1 MDQPFIDKS
10 LRKIRILVAPLDW
23 GLGHATRCMPVIQSL
38 LAQGV
43 DVWLAGEGLQKEL
56 LQQEFPKLSFLQ
68 LEGYRVKYA
77 STAIGL
83 IVSLLRQT
91 NKIILAIKKENG
103 WLKKVVHEYGFDAII
118 SDNRYGLYH
127 ASIPCIFITHQLTI
141 KSPLGKWTEKIIQKR
156 NYNYINRFTECWVP
170 DSANDNNL
178 AGALS
183 HPEKK
188 PIIPIHY
195 IGILSRFQMADAHE
209 KKDHLL
215 IVLSGPEP
223 QRSILEDKIIREI
236 AHYPSTATIVRGL
249 PGSDSIIPS
258 TGMIKFY
265 NHLSADE
272 LKKEMEQAEYVIGR
286 CGYSSIMDI
295 VKLQKKSILIP
306 TPGQTEQ
313 GYLAN
318 YLFQQKIAFTV
329 LQKDFLLIAAL
340 QEARQ
345 FFYQLPPVSSEKPRE
360 SVISKVVSVWHPL

>member
-1 MDQPFIDKS
+1 MNQPFIDKP

-23 GLGHATRCMPVIQSL
+23 GLGHATRCIPIIQSL
-38 LAQGV
+38 LTQGA

-68 LEGYRVKYA
+68 LDGYRVKYA

-91 NKIILAIKKENG
+91 NKIFSAIKKENS
-103 WLKKVVHEYGFDAII
+103 WLKKVVDEYGFDAVI

-141 KSPLGKWTEKIIQKR
+141 KTSLGKLTEQFLQKR

-170 DSANDNNL
+170 DSANNNNL
-178 AGALS
+178 AGVLS

-188 PIIPIHY
+188 PAIPVHY
-195 IGILSRFQMADAHE
+195 IGILSRFQIAVGQE

-223 QRSILEDKIIREI
+223 QRSILEEKIISEI
-236 AHYPSTATIVRGL
+236 AHYPATATIVRGL
-249 PGSDSIIPS
+249 PGSDSVIPS
-258 TGMIKFY
+258 TGMIKFF
-265 NHLSADE
+265 NHLPADE
-272 LKKEMEQAEYVIGR
+272 LKKEMQQAEYIIGR

-318 YLFQQKIAFTV
+318 YLFQQKIAFTL
-329 LQKDFLLIAAL
+329 LQKDFLLITAL

-345 FFYQLPPVSSEKPRE
+345 FIYRFPPVSTEKTLE
-360 SVISKVVSVWHPL
+360 AAISKLMATLQR